1 MILCNQLGLG
11 CSVCV
16 LDFGTIVLN
25 VMVLCFE
32 KAIFVFYGDGF
43 VGSMPNRLGSKM
55 RLRVTWDRY
64 YACLCL

>member
-1 MILCNQLGLG
+1 MILCNQLRLG

-25 VMVLCFE
+25 VMDRCFE
-32 KAIFVFYGDGF
+32 KAIFVCYGDGF
-43 VGSMPNRLGSKM
+43 VGSMPNGLGSKM
-55 RLRVTWDRY
+55 RLGVTWDGY